1 MVKQDSKTTA
11 KTAPKTKTT
20 TKKVAESTAKTET
33 KEEKITPVKET
44 PVEKSKKTFK
54 QSEGVLCRSVVNGK
68 IYMTGARSSMPYQ
81 WADYGDEV
89 EVEYRDL
96 VAAVREK
103 NGYVM
108 NPWIIIMD
116 DDFIAEFPFLADI
129 YANQY
134 DSNELGDIL
143 NLSIPQMEEEIRKLP
158 TNVKNT
164 LKGIAATWV
173 NSGRLDSVKKIKAL
187 DEIFDTNLS
196 MLAEVIND

>member
-1 MVKQDSKTTA
+1 MVKQDSKTT
-11 KTAPKTKTT
+11 TKTSSKIKT
-20 TKKVAESTAKTET
+20 TKKVAEPIVENET
-33 KEEKITPVKET
+33 KEEKVVPVKAS
-44 PVEKSKKTFK
+44 PVEKVKKVFK
-54 QSEGVLCRSVVNGK
+54 QSEGILCRSVVNGK
-68 IYMTGARSSMPYQ
+68 LYMTGSRSAMPYQ
-81 WADYGDEV
+81 WADFGDEV

-103 NGYVM
+103 SGYVM
-108 NPWIIIMD
+108 NPWFIILD
-116 DDFIAEFPFLADI
+116 DDFIAEFPFLEDI

-143 NLSIPQMEEEIRKLP
+143 NLSIPQMEEEIKKLP
-158 TNVKNT
+158 TNVKYT

-173 NSGRLDSVKKIKAL
+173 SSGRLDSVKKIKAL

>member
-1 MVKQDSKTTA
+1 MVKQDSKTAA
-11 KTAPKTKTT
+11 KTEPKAKTTT
-20 TKKVAESTAKTET
+20 TKKTSTPVAKTTVAEKKPA
-33 KEEKITPVKET
+33 PVKEA
-44 PVEKSKKTFK
+44 PKKTFK
-54 QSEGVLCRSVVNGK
+54 QSEGILCRSVVNGK
-68 IYMTGARSSMPYQ
+68 VYMTGARSSMPYQ
-81 WADYGDEV
+81 WADFGDEV

-103 NGYVM
+103 NGYIM
-108 NPWIIIMD
+108 NPWLIILD
-116 DDFIAEFPFLADI
+116 DDFIAEFPFLEEI

-134 DSNELGDIL
+134 DANELGDIL
-143 NLSIPQMEEEIRKLP
+143 NLSVPQMEEEISKLP